1 MKITDYFDLLPNKNK
16 TNNKNKKYSLDP
28 VSSWIKYLDIP
39 DNLKLNESDFEEL
52 WKLRPDDDQYIK
64 IFNKMTKIPRKQQ
77 TYGIS
82 YCFSGVCFDALPIP
96 EIIKPFIE
104 YANNLEQGTFNM
116 ALVNWYSDGEE
127 YIGFHSDDE
136 KQLITNSPIYCF
148 SFGCPRDFILK
159 SKNSKDEK
167 LKLILDN
174 NSLVIMG
181 GTCQKTHL
189 HSIPKRKN
197 KTRRISITLRQF
209 K

>member
-1 MKITDYFDLLPNKNK
+1 MKITDYFDLLPNKIK
-16 TNNKNKKYSLDP
+16 STIEHKKHSLSP
-28 VSSWIKYLDIP
+28 ETSWIKYLDLH
-39 DNLKLNESDFEEL
+39 NGLKLNDSEFEEL
-52 WKLRPDDDQYIK
+52 WKLRPVDDQYIK

-96 EIIKPFIE
+96 DIIKPFLD
-104 YANNLEQGTFNM
+104 YANKIEQGFFNM
-116 ALVNWYSDGEE
+116 ALVNWYNDGDD

-136 KQLITNSPIYCF
+136 SQLINNSPIYCF
-148 SFGCPRDFILK
+148 SYGCQRDFILK
-159 SKNSKDEK
+159 SKYLKDEK
-167 LKLILDN
+167 LKLTLEN

-181 GTCQKTHL
+181 GTCQKTHQ